1 MNAPIGF
8 DGKPLKATK
17 YAIDEHGVEHIM
29 WEKELPPGWRRKYVS
44 ASNWQGFMDC
54 LEKEKICPWGS
65 PGWYIFGIHVLGVS
79 CSIAERRCSN
89 NEATAISRT
98 AGTGGR
104 AED

>member
-54 LEKEKICPWGS
+54 LERKRS
-65 PGWYIFGIHVLGVS
+65 VR
-79 CSIAERRCSN
+79 AERRCSN